1 MRVTG
6 NADKTASPKFAL
18 TPDTARLAVPMLRIY
33 RLPDGGGLYL
43 EVHPNGGKFWRFR
56 YRYDGKQNSVSC
68 GVFPAVQIEEAR
80 TLRNAF
86 SAMLANGINPSAHVK
101 AERAMQAIPVAQ
113 ARFTL
118 DSDGALSFRLASR
131 RLALTPAETLELRT
145 FLDATR
151 AVIPKETSCP

>member
-68 GVFPAVQIEEAR
+68 GVFPAVQIDEAR

-86 SAMLANGINPSAHVK
+86 SAMLADGINPSAHIK
-101 AERAMQAIPVAQ
+101 AERAMQSVPVAP

-131 RLALTPAETLELRT
+131 RLSLTPAETLELRA

>member
-1 MRVTG
+1 MVAAYILKFIPTAGSSGASDTVTTES
-6 NADKTASPKFAL
+6 KTLFHVAS
-18 TPDTARLAVPMLRIY
+18 
-33 RLPDGGGLYL
+33 
-43 EVHPNGGKFWRFR
+43 
-56 YRYDGKQNSVSC
+56 
-68 GVFPAVQIEEAR
+68 FPAVQIDEAR

-86 SAMLANGINPSAHVK
+86 SAMLADGINPSAHIK

-145 FLDATR
+145 CLDATR